1 MVHEIKTGPELDADF
16 ITGRRKLSPLCLSRM
31 DVARHREVS
40 PGIDEFHMAFTVLHT
55 ITDGTSAHA
64 NNILAFLGGSD
75 PPGGPPR
82 TDGELLR
89 ILEVE
94 WSLRWGKRRV
104 AFEIITPV
112 QKLGSRD
119 RAPGSRLLL

>member
-1 MVHEIKTGPELDADF
+1 
-16 ITGRRKLSPLCLSRM
+16 M

-40 PGIDEFHMAFTVLHT
+40 SGIDEFHMAFTVLHT

-89 ILEVE
+89 ILEVD

-104 AFEIITPV
+104 AFEIVTPCAEAPATAL
-112 QKLGSRD
+112 Q
-119 RAPGSRLLL
+119 APGRCFEDRFHECPTAGYRMFLPFEPDIC